1 MHDSLK
7 ADFAYHCG
15 YLLGLLSRV
24 EAKNTEEEALE
35 AILRMVYKKMN
46 EVI

>member
-1 MHDSLK
+1 MPDNFK

-15 YLLGLLSRV
+15 YLLGLLSRI

-35 AILRMVYKKMN
+35 AILRMVFNKN
-46 EVI
+46 E

>member
-1 MHDSLK
+1 MPENLK

-15 YLLGLLSRV
+15 YLLGLLSRI
-24 EAKNTEEEALE
+24 EHKSTEEEALE
-35 AILRMVYKKMN
+35 AILRMVYKKIN

>member
-1 MHDSLK
+1 MPDNLK

-15 YLLGLLSRV
+15 YLLGLLSRI
-24 EAKNTEEEALE
+24 EAKNTEEEALD

-46 EVI
+46 ERI